1 MTDPTLTD
9 LMKEAGCVAVYLG
22 VENFSEEVLDYLKK
36 PIAKDVTK
44 YMKRARTSIGNLLD
58 SDIDVYM
65 EYQTGMPMETEEHRR
80 ENIEAL
86 REIGKTAAER
96 GKEITV
102 FMSLSVV
109 YSGTNLAHGMFRDG
123 APREAFETFTEWE
136 DQKEGLRGYL
146 GRNFAHGTGGIPT
159 GVIDME
165 AFNSG
170 EIRFDYNKLLAIDKY
185 LAEIRKIEG
194 IHLFDYQACP

>member
-1 MTDPTLTD
+1 MTDPGLTD
-9 LMKEAGCVAVYLG
+9 LMKKAGCVAVYLG
-22 VENFSEEVLDYLKK
+22 VENFSEEVLQYLNKAHN
-36 PIAKDVTK
+36 PRT
-44 YMKRARTSIGNLLD
+44 YLECARTSIGNLLD

-86 REIGKTAAER
+86 RELGKTAADR

-109 YSGTNLAHGMFRDG
+109 YPGTNLAYRMFKDG
-123 APREAFETFTEWE
+123 APRNSFEIFTEWE
-136 DQKEGLRGYL
+136 DQQEELREYL

-159 GVIDME
+159 GVMDME
-165 AFNSG
+165 VFKSG
-170 EIRFDYNKLLAIDKY
+170 EIRFDYDKVLVIDNY